1 MAPFPRSDVWRSML
15 FVPATS
21 DRFVESATRQP
32 ADVLQIDLED
42 SVAPDLKEIARQR
55 VSAIA
60 DRFAQ
65 AGYDVLVRV
74 NRPWRQLVRDLE
86 ACVRHSVHAV
96 TLPKVPDASAVRTV
110 AEILSDLETMLGLPI
125 GHTQIVAMIEDAC
138 GLHNMAEIAAAHSRV
153 RGIIVGAEDLAVS
166 MRMAVSEDS
175 LYVPNVMA
183 VAAARRAGVAPI
195 GFIGSVADFADEKA
209 FRAKVERARGLGFEG
224 AFCIHPKQVPIVN
237 AAFAPDPE
245 ELKHAR
251 ELLAEFDRQLTAG
264 RAAFAFKGRMVDL
277 PVVEQARMLV
287 ARAEAI
293 QQLSERR
300 ARQRTAPSLT

>member
-1 MAPFPRSDVWRSML
+1 MSPFPRSDVWRSML

-21 DRFVESATRQP
+21 DRFVESAMRQP

-42 SVAPDLKEIARQR
+42 SVAPEQKEMARQR

-65 AGYDVLVRV
+65 AGYNVLVRV

-86 ACVRHSVHAV
+86 ASVRPSVHAV
-96 TLPKVPDASAVRTV
+96 TLPKVPDASAVRAV
-110 AEILSDLETMLGLPI
+110 AEILADLENIAGLPL
-125 GHTQIVAMIEDAC
+125 GHTQIIAMIEDAA

-153 RGIIVGAEDLAVS
+153 RGITVGAEDLAVS
-166 MRMAVSEDS
+166 MRMAVNEDS

-183 VAAARRAGVAPI
+183 VAAARRAGVSPI
-195 GFIGSVADFADEKA
+195 GFIGSVADFADEQE
-209 FRAKVERARGLGFEG
+209 FRLKVERARGLGFEG

-245 ELKHAR
+245 ALKHA
-251 ELLAEFDRQLTAG
+251 EDLLAEFDRQLAAG
-264 RAAFAFKGRMVDL
+264 RAAFTFKGRMVDL

-287 ARAEAI
+287 ARAAAI
-293 QQLSERR
+293 RQLTDRR
-300 ARQRTAPSLT
+300 ARQSAGAS